1 MQMYA
6 VAVFFEAKTA
16 HVTDLATALLRQSR
30 TSLEREAGCHQFDV
44 AQDPV
49 DPAGYFLYEIY
60 DNEAAF
66 KRHIESAHYA
76 AFATL
81 VEPWVKS
88 KKVLTFHLLEGQ
100 FGPGAGRA

>member
-1 MQMYA
+1 MYA
-6 VAVFFEAKTA
+6 VVVFFEARSA
-16 HVTDLATALLRQSR
+16 HVTDLGTALVRQSR
-30 TSLEREAGCHQFDV
+30 TSLEQEDGCHQFDV

-60 DNEAAF
+60 ESEAAF

-76 AFATL
+76 TFAAL

-88 KKVLTFHLLEGQ
+88 KKVLTFQLLEGQ